1 MTDTHTH
8 THRQTDSNSTYRLGP
23 SGRMG
28 RVKNIS
34 QPSKNSQ
41 AWNPIIPTIFENTS
55 MRFKCLPQSLPVG
68 CSTQQCTRK
77 FLVGTLNW
85 CTRML
90 LVGTLNWCTRMFLV
104 GTSIESAPP
113 SDQSYQYK
121 APWVHRRYLNGKLK
135 WNDMLLFLHRWSF
148 LDVYYIIQLMVFI
161 LKNLT
166 RGARV
171 GASIAVVLLV
181 IGAIATRTNTT
192 FEKH

>member
-1 MTDTHTH
+1 MIQKTF
-8 THRQTDSNSTYRLGP
+8 P
-23 SGRMG
+23 SP
-28 RVKNIS
+28 S
-34 QPSKNSQ
+34 QNSQ

-148 LDVYYIIQLMVFI
+148 LDVYYIIQSMVFI